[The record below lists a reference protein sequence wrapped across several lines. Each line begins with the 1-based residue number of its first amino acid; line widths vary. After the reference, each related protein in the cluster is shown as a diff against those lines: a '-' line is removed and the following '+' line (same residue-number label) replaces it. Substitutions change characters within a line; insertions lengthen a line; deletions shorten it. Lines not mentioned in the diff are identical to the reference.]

1 MPDESVLEAR
11 FAKMGARVRLTVVP
25 ALRSVRDWNGRRI
38 WRGAAANAPF
48 RVDVRR
54 DERGDEYFDLQRR
67 SDVEVHVLD
76 VRPNDRHLLLMARQ
90 FTQTGNKRRE
100 DKSKFLCG
108 HDERAWFVA
117 AVPESAHA
125 SNVQD
130 AKDAL
135 KPKAVWDAMREHG
148 VPSAR
153 RDQRRTAA
161 FVRQGEWF
169 FIPRP
174 EFRMDVRLALRNEPI
189 RRGAGKPHLCQYLY
203 RAGGE
208 RVLVNSLH
216 PNGLTLS
223 EHRRLPARV
232 RNTPGWK
239 TMVRDAHVYVKGKV
253 RHPDH
258 ATIMLQCWH
267 EVAMNTET
275 QAAAM
280 RHVAF
285 LD

>member
-1 MPDESVLEAR
+1 MADESTLESR
-11 FAKMGARVRLTVVP
+11 FAKMGARVRVTVVP

-38 WRGAAANAPF
+38 WRGPASGAPV

-67 SDVEVHVLD
+67 SDVEVQVLD

-90 FTQTGNKRRE
+90 LTQVGNKRRE
-100 DKSKFLCG
+100 DKTKFLCG

-117 AVPESAHA
+117 AVPEAAHA

-135 KPKAVWDAMREHG
+135 KPKAVWDAMREYG
-148 VPSAR
+148 VSPGR

-174 EFRMDVRLALRNEPI
+174 AFRMDVRLALRNEPI
-189 RRGAGKPHLCQYLY
+189 RRGAGKPHLCQYLC
-203 RAGGE
+203 RFGGDE
-208 RVLVNSLH
+208 VYVSDRY
-216 PNGLTLS
+216 PNGLTWS
-223 EHRRLPARV
+223 QRLKRPHEERGGV
-232 RNTPGWK
+232 WRK
-239 TMVRDAHVYVKGKV
+239 MVRDARVYVKGTV

-258 ATIMLQCWH
+258 ATIVLQCWH
-267 EVAMNTET
+267 EVVMNTET